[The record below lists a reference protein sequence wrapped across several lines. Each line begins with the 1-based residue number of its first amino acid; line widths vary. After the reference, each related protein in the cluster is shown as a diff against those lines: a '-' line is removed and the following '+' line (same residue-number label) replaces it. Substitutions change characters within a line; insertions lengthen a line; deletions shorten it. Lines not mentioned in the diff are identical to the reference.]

1 MLTDDDE
8 YALEAYMYN
17 SALQWVRVAFTLRP
31 ALSVIA

>member
-8 YALEAYMYN
+8 YALEAYN